1 MPPVT
6 DFIHRYC
13 VPPNIIEAK
22 CRIRVYQLANG
33 IIVVIATEL
42 PDNAGA
48 SITNAAEI
56 LATEMRRWFVVPGGG
71 LFWIEHYQ
79 DRALIGGRPQQKESF
94 DRVFFRW
101 DGAQYDDPVWQ
112 PFSREQVEVLIGEP
126 LRDEQI

>member
-1 MPPVT
+1 MPPLNGEAARTGRLTIPPVT

-56 LATEMRRWFVVPGGG
+56 LATEMRRWFVVSGGG
-71 LFWIEHYQ
+71 LFWIEHYYYN
-79 DRALIGGRPQQKESF
+79 AKL
-94 DRVFFRW
+94 
-101 DGAQYDDPVWQ
+101 
-112 PFSREQVEVLIGEP
+112 
-126 LRDEQI
+126 

>member
-13 VPPNIIEAK
+13 VPPNTIEAK
-22 CRIRVYQLANG
+22 CRIRVYQLADG
-33 IIVVIATEL
+33 LIVVIATEL
-42 PDNAGA
+42 PDNAGS

-56 LATEMRRWFVVPGGG
+56 LATEMRRWFVVSGGG

-79 DRALIGGRPQQKESF
+79 DRAVIGSRPQLKESF

-101 DGAQYDDPVWQ
+101 DGAQYDDPEWK
-112 PFSREQVEVLIGEP
+112 PFSRQQVEALIGEP
-126 LRDEQI
+126 LID

>member
-6 DFIHRYC
+6 DFIHWYC
-13 VPPNIIEAK
+13 VPPNIIEAT

-33 IIVVIATEL
+33 IIVTIATEL

-56 LATEMRRWFVVPGGG
+56 LATEMKSWFVVPGGG

-79 DRALIGGRPQQKESF
+79 DRAVIGGRPQQKESF

-101 DGAQYDDPVWQ
+101 DGAQYDDPEWKPYRRQ
-112 PFSREQVEVLIGEP
+112 QVESLIGEP
-126 LRDEQI
+126 LFD

>member
-6 DFIHRYC
+6 DFIHRYR
-13 VPPNIIEAK
+13 VPPNTIEAK

-33 IIVVIATEL
+33 TIVVIATEL
-42 PDNAGA
+42 PDSAGA

-79 DRALIGGRPQQKESF
+79 DRAMIGGRPQQKESF

-101 DGAQYDDPVWQ
+101 DGTQYDDPDWK
-112 PFSREQVEVLIGEP
+112 PFSRQQVEALIGEP
-126 LRDEQI
+126 LTD